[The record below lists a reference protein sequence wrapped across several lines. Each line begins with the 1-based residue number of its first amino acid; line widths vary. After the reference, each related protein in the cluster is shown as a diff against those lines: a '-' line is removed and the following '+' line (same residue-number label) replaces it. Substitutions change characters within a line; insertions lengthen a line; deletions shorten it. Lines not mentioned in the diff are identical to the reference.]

1 MGIDFF
7 VAILYNI
14 WQGGDKMSIVK
25 YKNQSGVTYAYEQ
38 TSSYDSERKQSRPV
52 RKYLGRVD
60 PETGEII
67 PTTGKRGRPPK
78 KAAEPVTVTAVQDY
92 KSLYEI
98 KCREIDVL
106 QNELENAKKHNNELS
121 SQIGELKEVILTV
134 RARLDSVKCL

>member
-1 MGIDFF
+1 MP
-7 VAILYNI
+7 
-14 WQGGDKMSIVK
+14 IVK

-78 KAAEPVTVTAVQDY
+78 KTAESKLENQEPDY
-92 KSLYEI
+92 KALFEKKCLEAERLQKELAKVKETNEQLSLQA
-98 KCREIDVL
+98 R
-106 QNELENAKKHNNELS
+106 
-121 SQIGELKEVILTV
+121 ELKQVIVAIRDQISL
-134 RARLDSVKCL
+134 LKSL